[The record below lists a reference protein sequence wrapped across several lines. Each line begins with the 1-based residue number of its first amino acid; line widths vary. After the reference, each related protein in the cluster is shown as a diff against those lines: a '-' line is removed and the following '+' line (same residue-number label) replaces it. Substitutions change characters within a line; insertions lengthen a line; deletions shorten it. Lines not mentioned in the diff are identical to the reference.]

1 MCYFFSEAHKNFSQ
15 AVIDCKQKGGKL
27 AEPKD
32 DRTRK
37 ILINNANGYPWIGIK
52 KVGSTWKYV
61 SDGSTVARMKW
72 SSGHPNGAGN
82 CIMIQKG
89 LTGYYDYVC
98 NSTYRYIC
106 EFWKKCYA
114 KRIINS
120 EIGHY
125 YHSVSAFLPV

>member
-37 ILINNANGYPWIGIK
+37 ILIEDNFAAHYPWIGIK

-72 SSGHPNGAGN
+72 WSGHPNGVGN
-82 CIMIQKG
+82 CIMIKRG
-89 LTGYYDYVC
+89 RGYYDYPC
-98 NSTYRYIC
+98 NDRHRYPYIC
-106 EFWKKCYA
+106 EF
-114 KRIINS
+114 
-120 EIGHY
+120 
-125 YHSVSAFLPV
+125 